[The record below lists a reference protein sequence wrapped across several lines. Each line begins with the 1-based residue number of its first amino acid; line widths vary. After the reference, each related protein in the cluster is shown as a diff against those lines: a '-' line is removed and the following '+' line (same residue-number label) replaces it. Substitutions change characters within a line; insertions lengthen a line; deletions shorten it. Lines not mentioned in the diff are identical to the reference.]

1 MHVPELLAPAGN
13 MESLVSAIQGGC
25 DAVYL
30 AGKLY
35 GARSF
40 AGNFSNEE
48 LEQAL
53 KYAHSYGVKIY
64 VTVNTLIYEDEVKNL
79 IDYIRYLHEI
89 GVDALIMQDIGMV
102 DLVRKKFPNLEIH
115 ASTQMH
121 IHNLEGVLFAKKLG
135 IKRVV
140 LARET
145 PIDLIRNIKEKTNME
160 IEIFIHGALC
170 ISYSGQ
176 CLMSSLIGGR
186 SGNRGTCAQSCRQPY
201 KLYCDDQL
209 LSDNEYILST
219 KDLNTLE
226 HIGELIKS
234 NVDSLKIEGRMKRP
248 EYVFYVVSLYR
259 KAIDNYIKYGETKI
273 TEKDIYN
280 LKKIFNRE
288 FTKGFIFNEKNSKFV
303 NSYRPNHIGIEIGK
317 VLSIKNNR
325 VTILLNDD
333 LHVQDGIRILGK
345 YDDVGLIVQ
354 NIFINGNKVESAKK
368 GDIIDIIS
376 DKKVYIDN
384 IVLKTSDYLLLNEI
398 NKNINSNNRKV
409 LLNAY
414 FEAKLGSNLKLIID
428 DNKNNKIEIKSS
440 YIVDKAIKNSTS
452 KEQIIEQLNR
462 LGNTIYS
469 FNNIDINS
477 DDNIFIPV
485 KFINDLRRDAIT
497 KIDDLRTKKN
507 NIIEKD
513 YYIDLP
519 NIEYSVTNNLYTDN
533 ISSIKGNYDN
543 YILPSYLNN
552 DQYIKRLPRVNEYI
566 ENYKGKLLVG
576 ELGSLYKFIDTNE
589 VYTDF
594 SLNVTNSYSV
604 ALLHS
609 LGVKRI
615 TLSTELNEYQINKL
629 YDNFIKRYNCKPN
642 LEVIVEELPEAM
654 ILKYDIFN
662 GKYDKNKKYYIKD
675 KYNNKFIVKR
685 LNNLTYVY
693 YYEKVIKN
701 YNLENI
707 STRKNFIEI

>member
-13 MESLVSAIQGGC
+13 MESLVAAIQGGC

-64 VTVNTLIYEDEVKNL
+64 VTVNTLIFEDEVKNL
-79 IDYIRYLHEI
+79 IEYIRYLHQI

-121 IHNLEGVLFAKKLG
+121 IHNLEGVLFAKELG

-201 KLYCDDQL
+201 KLYCNYEL
-209 LSDNEYILST
+209 VSENEYILST

-226 HIGELIKS
+226 HIDELLKS
-234 NVDSLKIEGRMKRP
+234 NIDSLKIEGRMKRP

-273 TEKDIYN
+273 TDKDIYN

-317 VLSIKNNR
+317 VLSVKNNR

-354 NIFINGNKVESAKK
+354 NIFIKGNKVESAKK

-376 DKKVYIDN
+376 DKKVYSDN
-384 IVLKTSDYLLLNEI
+384 IVLKTSDYLLLNDI
-398 NKNINSNNRKV
+398 DKNINSNSRKV

-414 FEAKLGSNLKLIID
+414 FEAKLGTNLSLIIED
-428 DNKNNKIEIKSS
+428 SINNRIEVKSS
-440 YIVDKAIKNSTS
+440 YIVDKAIKNSTT
-452 KEQIIEQLNR
+452 KEQVLEQLNR

-469 FNNIDINS
+469 FNNININV

-485 KFINDLRRDAIT
+485 KFINDLRRDAIE
-497 KIDDLRTKKN
+497 KIDELRTNKKD
-507 NIIEKD
+507 IIEND

-519 NIEYSVTNNLYTDN
+519 DIEHKVTNNLYTNN
-533 ISSIKGNYDN
+533 INNIKGNYDN
-543 YILPSYLNN
+543 YILPSYLNE
-552 DQYIKRLPRVNEYI
+552 DEYIKRLPRVNEYI
-566 ENYKGKLLVG
+566 DNYKGKLLVG
-576 ELGSLYKFIDTNE
+576 ELGSLYKYKDTNE
-589 VYTDF
+589 IYTDF

-629 YDNFIKRYNCKPN
+629 YDNFVKRYNCKPN
-642 LEVIVEELPEAM
+642 LELIVEELPEAM
-654 ILKYDIFN
+654 ILKYDLFN
-662 GKYDKNKKYYIKD
+662 GNYDPNKKYYIKD

-693 YYEKVIKN
+693 YYEKILKN
-701 YNLENI
+701 FNLENI
-707 STRKNFIEI
+707 SKRKNSIEI